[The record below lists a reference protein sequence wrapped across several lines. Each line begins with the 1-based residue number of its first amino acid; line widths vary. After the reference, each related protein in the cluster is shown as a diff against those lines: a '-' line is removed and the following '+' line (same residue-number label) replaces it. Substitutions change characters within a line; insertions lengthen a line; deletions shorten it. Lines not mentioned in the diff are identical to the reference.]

1 MFTVTKQFT
10 SGLLSGLTVTETT
23 GVELAVGFQVK
34 QSSISPSAYVVI
46 KCEKAGA

>member
-10 SGLLSGLTVTETT
+10 TGLLSGLTVTETT
-23 GVELAVGFQVK
+23 QVELPVGFVSG

-46 KCEKAGA
+46 ASKKVGA